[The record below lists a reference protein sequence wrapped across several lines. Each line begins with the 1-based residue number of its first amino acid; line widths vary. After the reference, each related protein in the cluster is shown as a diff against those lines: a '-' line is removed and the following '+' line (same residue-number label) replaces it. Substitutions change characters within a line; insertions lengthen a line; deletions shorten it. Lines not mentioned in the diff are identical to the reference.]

1 MWMSVGFVRDDCAI
15 LERRNTRALHEHPQY
30 LAGTDL
36 SFNHMRRRAIVALA
50 LGAAAGCGPAEQ
62 APSDQSAPTLA
73 ARAADGPAGPAAAPR
88 DAINGANEEV
98 TSERAREAALLKE
111 LSAAA
116 KREGSV
122 LTLFAKGQ
130 AIARFTDADAPWVLA
145 GTLKM
150 PGPNGERLFFK
161 VRLIDIDEEGRS
173 DWIDLWFD
181 PAGQFISSDVVLGQ
195 NPGRSMIAAGYYEG
209 GDLSVGPS
217 LSLMDWAGD
226 PKFVY
231 PFKSP
236 CYPIKWVS
244 DNELEAACPY
254 QYVGNTPGDDEIIP
268 ARVVRT
274 GPREWRLQQAGLPTR
289 NMPNPPQTA
298 PFDETVAATEISSDP
313 KYEAFLSEAGYVRLG
328 R

>member
-1 MWMSVGFVRDDCAI
+1 MISD
-15 LERRNTRALHEHPQY
+15 
-30 LAGTDL
+30 
-36 SFNHMRRRAIVALA
+36 HMRRRAIVALA
-50 LGAAAGCGPAEQ
+50 LGAAVGCGPVVQ
-62 APSDQSAPTLA
+62 APSDHSAPTFA
-73 ARAADGPAGPAAAPR
+73 TPAADGPAGPAAATR

-98 TSERAREAALLKE
+98 TSERAREAALLKD

-116 KREGSV
+116 VREGSV
-122 LTLFAKGQ
+122 LTLFSKGK
-130 AIARFTDADAPWVLA
+130 AIARFTDADAPWVFA

-173 DWIDLWFD
+173 DWVDLWFD

-195 NPGRSMIAAGYYEG
+195 SPGRSMIAAGYYEG

-217 LSLMDWAGD
+217 LALMDWAGD

-231 PFKSP
+231 TFKSP
-236 CYPIKWVS
+236 CYPIKWIS
-244 DNELEAACPY
+244 DIELEAACPY
-254 QYVGNTPGDDEIIP
+254 QYVGNTPEDDEIVP
-268 ARVVRT
+268 ARVTRM
-274 GPREWRLQQAGLPTR
+274 GPRQWRLQQSGLPTR

-298 PFDETVAATEISSDP
+298 PFDETVAAAEISSDP